1 MLKRTLLLLLVL
13 VGVIMSVPATA
24 VADPDPVPN
33 APHACT
39 DYTRPNGERY
49 QICTTFLTWNN
60 DLIVYAHG
68 YVPAW
73 EPLAIPEEAE
83 QIALAANLQGYA
95 FATSSYRSNGLA
107 VLDAIEDLQLLVED
121 FRTLYPA
128 LENVLLIGF
137 SEGGAITALSV
148 EQFPDIYAG
157 GLAACGP
164 IGSFQAQLDY
174 IANFR
179 LIFDYF
185 FPGLMPGSAIEIP
198 QSLLDDLSSG
208 ALTWDDFFNNTIAP
222 VVNAPENLGKVTQLL
237 RITYAPED
245 PANATTTISEALR
258 YNVIGTNDA
267 REKLGG
273 SPFDN
278 TSTVYAGSD
287 DDVAL
292 NAAVPRYSADAVALT
307 AVAAYET
314 DGVLTRP
321 LVTMHTI
328 YDAVVP
334 FWHDPLYRVK
344 VIQADNLAQHDRIV
358 ITRYGHC
365 NFTVQEIQQAVTL
378 LANRIANPSD
388 YQPVQRAYVPLLRQ
402 GE

>member
-1 MLKRTLLLLLVL
+1 MMKLKQMKCSRMR
-13 VGVIMSVPATA
+13 GEKGCEHF
-24 VADPDPVPN
+24 DPDDPPHRCANKQRGRGTYANDRLPVVGTVGRQSGQVRLRVVKDTKGESLV
-33 APHACT
+33 AHVHRFTLAGSQLYT
-39 DYTRPNGERY
+39 DEY
-49 QICTTFLTWNN
+49 Q
-60 DLIVYAHG
+60 
-68 YVPAW
+68 
-73 EPLAIPEEAE
+73 IPEEAA

-121 FRTLYPA
+121 FRALYPA

-164 IGSFQAQLDY
+164 IGSFRAQLDY
-174 IANFR
+174 
-179 LIFDYF
+179 
-185 FPGLMPGSAIEIP
+185 
-198 QSLLDDLSSG
+198 
-208 ALTWDDFFNNTIAP
+208 
-222 VVNAPENLGKVTQLL
+222 
-237 RITYAPED
+237 PED
-245 PANATTTISEALR
+245 LANATTTISEALR

-287 DDVAL
+287 DDAAL
-292 NAAVPRYSADAVALT
+292 NAAVPRYSADAAALT
-307 AVAAYET
+307 AIAAYET
-314 DGVLTRP
+314 SGILTRP
-321 LVTMHTI
+321 LVTLHTI

-344 VIQADNLAQHDRIV
+344 VIQADNLAQHDRFV
-358 ITRYGHC
+358 IARYGHC
-365 NFTVQEIQQAVTL
+365 NFTVQEVQQAVTL
-378 LANRIANPSD
+378 LANRIANSPE

-402 GE
+402 GK